1 VTDATVIDAPGA
13 DPGPTVDWSSGVIA
27 GTVVRQLVDR
37 NEREIDELLRELEAA
52 LAEADAAERL
62 VAGHPAATLLGL
74 EFGAFAPEGVDTRP
88 PATFT
93 ASAPA
98 TGGAATSAAATS
110 GSATSDPG
118 TVTRRPTSATRPRTT
133 VVVRPRSS
141 GPPTAASGGPA
152 TAPGIVLADTGAT
165 AGWVQRFQTHWMAK
179 VGVAVTLVAVLLL
192 KFG

>member
-1 VTDATVIDAPGA
+1 MTDATVIDAPGA
-13 DPGPTVDWSSGVIA
+13 DPGSAVDWSSDVIP

-37 NEREIDELLRELEAA
+37 NEREIEGLLRELEAA
-52 LAEADAAERL
+52 LAEADEAERL

-74 EFGAFAPEGVDTRP
+74 EFGAFAPVDVDTRTA
-88 PATFT
+88 ATFT
-93 ASAPA
+93 APSRV
-98 TGGAATSAAATS
+98 TGSAATSAAATS
-110 GSATSDPG
+110 GAA
-118 TVTRRPTSATRPRTT
+118 TVTRRPTSATRARTT
-133 VVVRPRSS
+133 VVVRPRPS
-141 GPPTAASGGPA
+141 GPPTAASGGPG